1 MKLLGL
7 LINSYLKWNVLLSE
21 LVRKVST
28 RLYFL
33 RQLKK
38 SRVATRQLLLFYVT
52 ARSNLE
58 YGSPVF
64 HRALPNDL
72 SKDLERLQK
81 HIIKIIYPELS
92 YANALELSRFLLNTV
107 S

>member
-7 LINSYLKWNVLLSE
+7 NKSSDLKWNAHVSE

-33 RQLKK
+33 RRLKK
-38 SRVATRQLLLFYVT
+38 LHVATRELLLFYIMCI
-52 ARSNLE
+52 RSILK

-64 HRALPNDL
+64 HRVLP
-72 SKDLERLQK
+72 
-81 HIIKIIYPELS
+81 S
-92 YANALELSRFLLNTV
+92 YIEAKT
-107 S
+107 